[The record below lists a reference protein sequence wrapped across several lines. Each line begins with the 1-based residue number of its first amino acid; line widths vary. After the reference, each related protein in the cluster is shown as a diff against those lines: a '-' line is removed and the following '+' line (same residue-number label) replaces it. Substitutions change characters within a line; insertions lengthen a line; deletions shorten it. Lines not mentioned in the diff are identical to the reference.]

1 MSEEISKDTSH
12 ITPRPHTETHEDGG
26 VLHTNILCCLLLIIV
41 QFSLNPK
48 LPPPYFYLTYRCLK
62 LELSSGPS
70 EYLRNMQHGASA
82 QLGSGAGSW
91 ADQLTQAQC
100 RAWPG
105 IASWG
110 Q

>member
-26 VLHTNILCCLLLIIV
+26 VLHTNILCCLLPIIV
-41 QFSLNPK
+41 WFSLNPK
-48 LPPPYFYLTYRCLK
+48 LPPPYLYLTYRCLK

-82 QLGSGAGSW
+82 AQLVSGAGSC
-91 ADQLTQAQC
+91 DQLTQARC

-110 Q
+110 H